1 MAKRIIKYII
11 SLLALIVLLVFGV
24 LFSVIKIY
32 DKEIKEIALKQI
44 NQQLISPIIVQDI
57 ELSAI
62 NYFPSISLNFFNL
75 LKVR

>member
-57 ELSAI
+57 ELL
-62 NYFPSISLNFFNL
+62 SLIHI
-75 LKVR
+75 

>member
-57 ELSAI
+57 DC
-62 NYFPSISLNFFNL
+62 L
-75 LKVR
+75 LYTSDAADE